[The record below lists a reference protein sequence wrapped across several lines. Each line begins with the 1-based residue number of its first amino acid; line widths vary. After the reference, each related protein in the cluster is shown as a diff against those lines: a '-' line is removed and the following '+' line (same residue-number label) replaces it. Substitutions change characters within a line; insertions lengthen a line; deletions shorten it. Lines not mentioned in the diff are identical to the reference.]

1 VEERR
6 RERARIKKRVQE
18 ADGCIVYERRRGRSR
33 RVVPDLG
40 AAGVGDATTD
50 ESSPGE
56 SVFFQPKKSSLHS
69 FGLSR

>member
-1 VEERR
+1 
-6 RERARIKKRVQE
+6 
-18 ADGCIVYERRRGRSR
+18 
-33 RVVPDLG
+33 LG